1 MRRRA
6 RPRPP
11 LWPGPCI
18 CATVPR
24 LAYAA
29 VREVAIDE
37 ENVEGVEEP
46 QEVVRLQVD
55 GREIL
60 LIGTAHV
67 SKESSELVRRVI
79 EEERP
84 DAVCVELDQRRY
96 EALSQRRQWQE
107 LDLRQ
112 LIRRRQLTTL
122 LVNLLLA
129 SYQRKIGMKL
139 GVPPG
144 TELLE
149 AARAA
154 EEHDIPLALCDRD
167 VRTTL
172 LRAWRTMSLWQR
184 AKLFAALV
192 AGMFDDAEITEEDL
206 RRLRSKDLLSELLQE
221 LSRVMPQLKKVL
233 IDERDQYLAERIR
246 ATAGAKVVAVV
257 GAGQREGI
265 VALLESGTS
274 TPLAPLDEVP
284 NPTAVW
290 KWVGWAIPV
299 VILGAL
305 GLIAWTQGSD
315 VAGQNLMFWIL
326 ANGIPSSIGA
336 ALALAHPV
344 TVLTAFLAAPVTSL
358 TPVIGAG
365 YVTAF
370 VQAWVQPPLVRDF
383 EQVTQDASTLRMW
396 WRNRLLRVLLAF
408 ILPTLG
414 SVIGTYV
421 GGYEILSNLF

>member
-1 MRRRA
+1 M
-6 RPRPP
+6 
-11 LWPGPCI
+11 L
-18 CATVPR
+18 
-24 LAYAA
+24 
-29 VREVAIDE
+29 REVEITEDSAG
-37 ENVEGVEEP
+37 GVEQPEE
-46 QEVVRLQVD
+46 EVVRIRL
-55 GREIL
+55 GEREIL
-60 LIGTAHV
+60 LVGTAHV
-67 SKESSELVRRVI
+67 SQESTDLVRRVI

-84 DAVCVELDQRRY
+84 DAVCVELDERRY
-96 EALSQRRQWQE
+96 QALSQRKSWQE

-112 LIRRRQLTTL
+112 VIRRRQLTTL
-122 LVNLLLA
+122 MVNLLLA

-139 GVPPG
+139 GVMPG

-154 EEHDIPLALCDRD
+154 QERDIPLALCDRD

-184 AKLFAALV
+184 AKLFAGLM
-192 AGMFDDAEITEEDL
+192 AGMFDETDITEEDL
-206 RRLRSKDLLSELLQE
+206 RKLRSKDLLSELLQE
-221 LSRVMPQLKKVL
+221 LSQVMPQLKRVL
-233 IDERDQYLAERIR
+233 IDERDRYLAERIR
-246 ATAGAKVVAVV
+246 ATEGNKVVAVV
-257 GAGQREGI
+257 GAGHREGI
-265 VALLESGTS
+265 AELLDSGESIE
-274 TPLAPLDEVP
+274 LAPLDEIP
-284 NPTAVW
+284 RAFPLW
-290 KWVGWAIPV
+290 KWVGWGIPL
-299 VILGAL
+299 VILGSL
-305 GLIAWTQGSD
+305 GLIAWTKGGD
-315 VAGQNLMFWIL
+315 VAGRNLMFWIL

-336 ALALAHPV
+336 ILALAHPL

-370 VQAWVQPPLVRDF
+370 VQAWVCPPLVRDF
-383 EQVTQDASTLRMW
+383 EQVTQEASSLRMW